1 MRSIKQVTEQRDI
14 QAVTEIAN
22 EIWNEYFVDIIGQ
35 AQVDYMLDHYQSV
48 SAITAQL
55 ESGQEYYLLK
65 LDGKLVAY
73 LSLISDSPKEKMMI
87 SKIYVK
93 QTIRGEGIGLYLLDF
108 VKDQCKRKGLYSI
121 WLTVNR
127 NNQSTIDWYLRRG
140 FKVTGETR
148 KDIGEGY
155 FMDDFIMEMHSDNS

>member
-14 QAVTEIAN
+14 QAVAELAN

-35 AQVDYMLDHYQSV
+35 AQVDYMLGHYQSV

-65 LDGKLVAY
+65 LDSRLVAY
-73 LSLISDSPKEKMMI
+73 LSLISDSPRDKMMI

-108 VKDQCKRKGLYSI
+108 VKDQCKRKGLHSI

-155 FMDDFIMEMHSDNS
+155 FMDDFIMEMALG

>member
-14 QAVTEIAN
+14 QAVAELAN

-35 AQVDYMLDHYQSV
+35 AQVDYMLEHYQSV

-65 LDGKLVAY
+65 LDSKLVAY
-73 LSLISDSPKEKMMI
+73 VSLISDNPRGKVMI
-87 SKIYVK
+87 SKLYVK
-93 QTIRGEGIGLYLLDF
+93 QIIRGEGVGLYLLDF
-108 VKDQCKRKGLYSI
+108 VKGECIKKGIHSI

-127 NNQSTIDWYLRRG
+127 HNQSTIDWYLRRG
-140 FKVTGETR
+140 FKVTAETR

-155 FMDDFIMEMHSDNS
+155 FMDDFIMEMPLV

>member
-1 MRSIKQVTEQRDI
+1 MRSIKQVTEQCDI
-14 QAVTEIAN
+14 QAVAELAN
-22 EIWNEYFVDIIGQ
+22 EIWNEYFVDLIGQ

-55 ESGQEYYLLK
+55 ESGQQYYLLK
-65 LDGKLVAY
+65 LDNKLVAY
-73 LSLISDSPKEKMMI
+73 VSLVSDSPRDKVMI
-87 SKIYVK
+87 SKLYVK
-93 QTIRGEGIGLYLLDF
+93 QAIRGEGVGLYLLDF
-108 VKDQCKRKGLYSI
+108 VKGQCKRKGIHSI

-140 FKVTGETR
+140 FKVTAETR

-155 FMDDFIMEMHSDNS
+155 FMDDFIMEMAL

>member
-14 QAVTEIAN
+14 QAVAELAN

-65 LDGKLVAY
+65 RDSKLVAY
-73 LSLISDSPKEKMMI
+73 VSLILDSPRDKVMI
-87 SKIYVK
+87 SKLYVK
-93 QTIRGEGIGLYLLDF
+93 QTIRGEGVGLYLLDF
-108 VKDQCKRKGLYSI
+108 VKGQCKRKGLHSI

-140 FKVTGETR
+140 FEVTAETR

-155 FMDDFIMEMHSDNS
+155 FMDDFIMEMVL

>member
-14 QAVTEIAN
+14 QAVAELAN

-35 AQVDYMLDHYQSV
+35 AQVDYMLGHYQSV
-48 SAITAQL
+48 SAITTQL

-65 LDGKLVAY
+65 LDSKLVGY
-73 LSLISDSPKEKMMI
+73 LSLISDSPKDKMMI

-93 QTIRGEGIGLYLLDF
+93 QTIRGEGTGLYLLDF
-108 VKDQCKRKGLYSI
+108 VKDQCNRKRLHSI

-140 FKVTGETR
+140 FKVTGEIR

-155 FMDDFIMEMHSDNS
+155 FMDDFIMEMALG

>member
-14 QAVTEIAN
+14 HAVAELAN

-35 AQVDYMLDHYQSV
+35 PQVNYMLRHFQSV
-48 SAITAQL
+48 PAITAQL

-65 LDGKLVAY
+65 IDSKLVAY
-73 LSLISDSPKEKMMI
+73 LSLISDGSKDKMMI

-93 QTIRGEGIGLYLLDF
+93 QAIRGSGLGDYLLDF
-108 VKDQCKRKGLYSI
+108 VKQQCKKKQLDSI

-127 NNQSTIDWYLRRG
+127 NNQSTIDWYLRKG
-140 FKVTGETR
+140 FKVTAEIK
-148 KDIGEGY
+148 KDIGAGY
-155 FMDDFIMEMHSDNS
+155 FMDDFTMEMAIG

>member
-1 MRSIKQVTEQRDI
+1 MRSIKQVTEQCDI
-14 QAVTEIAN
+14 QAVAELAN

-65 LDGKLVAY
+65 LDSKLVAY
-73 LSLISDSPKEKMMI
+73 LSLVSDSSMDKVMI
-87 SKIYVK
+87 SKLYVK
-93 QTIRGEGIGLYLLDF
+93 QIIRGEGIGLYLLNF
-108 VKDQCKRKGLYSI
+108 VKGQCKRKGIHSI

-127 NNQSTIDWYLRRG
+127 NNQPTIDWYQKRG
-140 FKVTGETR
+140 FKVMAETR

-155 FMDDFIMEMHSDNS
+155 FMDDFIMEMALG

>member
-1 MRSIKQVTEQRDI
+1 MRSIKQVTEQCDI
-14 QAVTEIAN
+14 QAVAELAN

-65 LDGKLVAY
+65 LDNKLVAY
-73 LSLISDSPKEKMMI
+73 VSLITDSPRDKVMI
-87 SKIYVK
+87 SKLYVK
-93 QTIRGEGIGLYLLDF
+93 QTIRGEGVGIFLLDF
-108 VKDQCKRKGLYSI
+108 VKGQCKRKGIHSI

-140 FKVTGETR
+140 FKVTAETS
-148 KDIGEGY
+148 KDIGQGY
-155 FMDDFIMEMHSDNS
+155 FMDDFIMGMALA